1 MSDMNVARTGS
12 LPVSQQAGVAG
23 QSSAP
28 EMGVER
34 RRPPEADALP
44 TAPLSP
50 RTIEESGL
58 DLLFLADLVGKIIF
72 QRGKISLTSLTASIC
87 LPALVINPVIEFM
100 RGEHLAEIARRG
112 ASEGDVEYQL
122 TEEGKRRAIEGL
134 RRCQYAGP
142 APVTLQAYTEAI
154 EKHSVSG
161 LQIHADMVHREYSD
175 LVISPKIL
183 DSFGAAMNSGRAIF
197 VYGPAGSGKTY
208 MAERL
213 SRLLGGAVP
222 VPHAVV
228 VDGEVIQV
236 FDPLVHKQIPP
247 AVHTERLI
255 DRRRQPDQR
264 WLVCHRPVVMT
275 GGELTLSMLDLHFDQ
290 STRFYQAP
298 PHFKANNGIFI
309 IDDLGRQ
316 LVSPRDL
323 MNRWIVPLD
332 RRCDYLALHTGY
344 KFRVPFDV
352 VVVFSTNVKPTDLA
366 DEAFLRRLGYKIFIG
381 PVPEHDYR
389 EIFRRCCDE
398 YSVRFDAGAFEFLVK
413 EMHARAGRP
422 LLACYPRD
430 LIGQIKDF
438 AIYEGSERAMSEA
451 TLKRAWASYFVSDQ

>member
-1 MSDMNVARTGS
+1 MESPPESR
-12 LPVSQQAGVAG
+12 
-23 QSSAP
+23 QSGDAVDAP
-28 EMGVER
+28 ASGER
-34 RRPPEADALP
+34 RRGGAGDPLP
-44 TAPLSP
+44 AAPMSP
-50 RTIEESGL
+50 RSLDECGL
-58 DLLFLADLVGKIIF
+58 DLLFLADLAGKIIF
-72 QRGKISLTSLTASIC
+72 QRGKISLTSLTAHIC
-87 LPALVINPVIEFM
+87 LPAVVVTPVIDFM

-122 TEEGKRRAIEGL
+122 TEEGKRRAIESL

-142 APVTLQAYTEAI
+142 APVTLQAYTETV
-154 EKHSVSG
+154 EVHSVG
-161 LQIHADMVHREYSD
+161 ALEIHADDVHREYSD
-175 LVISPKIL
+175 LVISQRIL

-213 SRLLGGAVP
+213 CRLLGGTIA

-236 FDPLVHKQIPP
+236 FDPLVHKPIPP
-247 AVHTERLI
+247 VERTERLI
-255 DRRRQPDQR
+255 DRRRQPDAR
-264 WLVCHRPVVMT
+264 WVICHRPVVMT

-389 EIFRRCCDE
+389 EIFERCCTE
-398 YSVRFDAGAFEFLVK
+398 YGVRFDAAAFDFLVK
-413 EMHARAGRP
+413 EMHVRANRP

-430 LIGQIKDF
+430 LVGQIRDF
-438 AIYEGSERAMSEA
+438 AIYEGSERAMSES

>member
-1 MSDMNVARTGS
+1 MSDMNVARIDSSDSSGS
-12 LPVSQQAGVAG
+12 PPEVA
-23 QSSAP
+23 
-28 EMGVER
+28 ER
-34 RRPPEADALP
+34 RRAAAKDELP
-44 TAPLSP
+44 TAPQAP
-50 RTIEESGL
+50 RTLEECGL
-58 DLLFLADLVGKIIF
+58 GLLFLADLIGKIVF
-72 QRGKISLTSLTASIC
+72 QRGKISLTDLTAYIC
-87 LPALVINPVIEFM
+87 LPAVVINPVIDFM
-100 RGEHLAEIARRG
+100 RNEHLAEIARRG

-122 TEEGKRRAIEGL
+122 TEEGKRRAIESL

-154 EKHSVSG
+154 GRHSVG
-161 LQIHADMVHREYSD
+161 TLEIHAEMVHREFAD
-175 LVISPKIL
+175 LVISPRIL

-228 VDGEVIQV
+228 VDGEIIQV
-236 FDPLVHKQIPP
+236 FDPLVHKPLPP
-247 AVHTERLI
+247 VVHTDRLI
-255 DRRRQPDQR
+255 DRRRQADQR

-389 EIFRRCCDE
+389 EIFERCCDE
-398 YSVRFDAGAFEFLVK
+398 YGVRFDAGAFDFVVK
-413 EMHARAGRP
+413 EMHVHSNRP

-430 LIGQIKDF
+430 LVGQIRDF

-451 TLKRAWASYFVSDQ
+451 TLKRAWASYFVSEQ